1 MAKNKVVNKTK
12 RTNGE
17 GSIFQRKSDG
27 KWVGSITIGYDE
39 KGRQKKKIIYGKN
52 QTEVAKKLS
61 DISGRLKSNS
71 YEVIEKKTFEELMS
85 EWLLV
90 FKKGA
95 VSPRTFE
102 GIIRNFRLHIEPI
115 IGKMKIYEIDTFV
128 AQQFLNK
135 MTDADYS
142 LNVVKKNKHL
152 ISQFFEYAI
161 DNKWVQD
168 NSTRK
173 TLVKVKDRR
182 VYSGKERYKALTPE
196 SRRVFLKALN
206 EDESNFLKPLCY
218 VLLFAGLRIGEALAL
233 QWKNVN
239 FEEKTLKIERGVTQ
253 IPKFD
258 SNGKILSRVTVIGD
272 TKTICSVREVP
283 ITDIVVNTLK
293 EWKEKQTIREGT
305 NRNVTV
311 ELTAP
316 TTFIF
321 ANDDGSVRSYSGCR
335 MIFVRFIRRHNLNK
349 YNFHGLRHTFSNMLF
364 EMNENPKVIQQLL
377 GHRDV
382 KTTITVY
389 NSVDN
394 EYIRNTTEKLNE
406 KIKQEKLYE
415 DEKRRQEEL
424 ENKKHDLLSSM
435 TDEEYDDLLEQLL
448 EERKRRKNKEKDFE
462 M

>member
-1 MAKNKVVNKTK
+1 M
-12 RTNGE
+12 
-17 GSIFQRKSDG
+17 
-27 KWVGSITIGYDE
+27 
-39 KGRQKKKIIYGKN
+39 
-52 QTEVAKKLS
+52 
-61 DISGRLKSNS
+61 
-71 YEVIEKKTFEELMS
+71 
-85 EWLLV
+85 
-90 FKKGA
+90 
-95 VSPRTFE
+95 
-102 GIIRNFRLHIEPI
+102 
-115 IGKMKIYEIDTFV
+115 
-128 AQQFLNK
+128 
-135 MTDADYS
+135 
-142 LNVVKKNKHL
+142 
-152 ISQFFEYAI
+152 
-161 DNKWVQD
+161 
-168 NSTRK
+168 
-173 TLVKVKDRR
+173 
-182 VYSGKERYKALTPE
+182 
-196 SRRVFLKALN
+196 
-206 EDESNFLKPLCY
+206 
-218 VLLFAGLRIGEALAL
+218 LLFAGLRIGEALAL

-415 DEKRRQEEL
+415 DERRRQEKI
-424 ENKKHDLLSSM
+424 NTKKNSLFSSM